1 MGLNPQGENNTYLTA
16 PLKSG
21 YLWPHHKKMIRL
33 AVSGCTPQEIQSLTG
48 FSGGAITRIL
58 ATPHFQAEVA
68 RLTEV
73 SEDIACDIRED
84 LKQLA
89 GSAIEVLAE
98 DVNMEIDNRFDR
110 KLRQEAAK
118 DILDRA
124 GFRKNAPVIG
134 GDLHLH
140 KHEAEARGMSDKD
153 LQNDVMDL
161 VKITSDEYE

>member
-1 MGLNPQGENNTYLTA
+1 MGLNPQGENNTYLTP

-73 SEDIACDIRED
+73 SEDIAVDIRED

-89 GSAIEVLAE
+89 VPAIEALAE
-98 DVNMEIDNRFDR
+98 DVNMEINSRFDR

-124 GFRKNAPVIG
+124 GFRKNSPTNTG
-134 GDLHLH
+134 GNHLHL
-140 KHEAEARGMSDKD
+140 HEAEARGMSDKD

>member
-1 MGLNPQGENNTYLTA
+1 MGLNPQGENNTYLTE

-21 YLWPHHKKMIRL
+21 YLWPHHRKMIRL
-33 AVSGCTPQEIQSLTG
+33 CVAGCTPSELQSLTG

-58 ATPHFQAEVA
+58 ATPHFQAEVQ
-68 RLTEV
+68 RLQEI

-89 GSAIEVLAE
+89 SPAIEALSE
-98 DVNMEIDNRFDR
+98 DVNMEINNRFDR

-124 GFRKNAPVIG
+124 GFRKNSPINTG
-134 GDLHLH
+134 GNHLHL
-140 KHEAEARGMSDKD
+140 HEAEAKSMTDKD

-161 VKITSDEYE
+161 VKVSGEEYE